1 MKWRTVALISLGVG
15 SAAETIW
22 HMLIGE
28 IGIPLGCCVLLATC
42 VAMLM
47 LRFPLRAAMA
57 TVAMWIALCLVAG
70 VTPVGLTA
78 LMLVSLAVMAF
89 RRAVV
94 AGICA
99 MLAMVAWLMMCEG
112 IAPLIHDADMPFMA
126 TSASSPERSAVQGS
140 AETDDVYGDS
150 GSSGD
155 ANVEIVTPSGFPWQV
170 MIMVCVLPIG
180 FVFGGYCM
188 RRRYDGQLERMRA
201 EQRRRRARAAR
212 SIHDH
217 VSNDLAYLVLRIDGD
232 IAEGHVPD
240 DAELRELRSVAA
252 NALTHTHRVIDLIE
266 RDEDSQDSG
275 DARSRGSAQAQPMR
289 NGVTLR
295 SKLQDISERMERR
308 LTKLGCSGRT
318 IVSGEGE
325 VACDDLIAGF
335 VEELYGNIIKHAELS
350 EGYVLTVGI
359 EDDAVHIALIDT
371 PANRDADLV
380 HGSGLARYGRLIE
393 DRGGHMEITKSPE
406 EWALSATIPP
416 A

>member
-1 MKWRTVALISLGVG
+1 M
-15 SAAETIW
+15 
-22 HMLIGE
+22 
-28 IGIPLGCCVLLATC
+28 
-42 VAMLM
+42 
-47 LRFPLRAAMA
+47 
-57 TVAMWIALCLVAG
+57 
-70 VTPVGLTA
+70 
-78 LMLVSLAVMAF
+78 
-89 RRAVV
+89 
-94 AGICA
+94 
-99 MLAMVAWLMMCEG
+99 
-112 IAPLIHDADMPFMA
+112 
-126 TSASSPERSAVQGS
+126 
-140 AETDDVYGDS
+140 
-150 GSSGD
+150 
-155 ANVEIVTPSGFPWQV
+155 
-170 MIMVCVLPIG
+170 
-180 FVFGGYCM
+180 
-188 RRRYDGQLERMRA
+188 
-201 EQRRRRARAAR
+201 
-212 SIHDH
+212 
-217 VSNDLAYLVLRIDGD
+217 SNDLAYLVLRIDGD

-275 DARSRGSAQAQPMR
+275 DARSRGSAKAQPMR